1 MMSRTFFAA
10 TLFLALSTL
19 GMADETLTRG
29 ENLAVD
35 ASPDGRLAM
44 DLAGD
49 LWIVPLGGGEAQRI
63 AQDVGPVQR
72 PRWSPDASRIV
83 YSSLAHGKL
92 AIWLHDLAA
101 NETRRISQ
109 GPYFD
114 LDPSWHPDGK
124 RIVYSSD
131 RRNTG
136 FDLWE
141 ADVPT
146 GLHWRLSDRPG
157 DETDASWS
165 ADGRDL
171 VYVYR
176 ENEQWSL
183 VLRRHGQPEEILLTG
198 TDRLAAPSWRP
209 DGSLIMFWRESDA
222 ETSLDM
228 VILSQPRLIRPY
240 TNGEAFVTAPVSW
253 LDKHRMYYTAGGVI
267 RQRLFNSWSSRTV
280 PFRANIESQPDA
292 IAERVRR
299 TLPRVGEPGGKLVI
313 HAARLYDGLGSGY
326 LTNRDIVIEGGRIAS
341 VEDHADRPGMI
352 VIDMGDLSVLPGYV
366 DAQARFPEGT
376 DETAGPLILATGV
389 TTLVAKHEEAEHLN
403 AIWSGKEMPGPR
415 LLPETDWSVG
425 DFSGLA
431 DSTTP
436 QLESLLE
443 SRQAKLLQFDATVAR
458 RFSEP
463 PSIDDG
469 ITTMVLGSAPSGLP
483 AGIALHAELR
493 ALVAARLRPEQAL
506 RAAGVNAAAALG
518 VDPTL
523 GRIAT
528 GAVADLVFV
537 DGDPLSDIDEAL
549 NVVAVLRNGRFFS
562 VAGLIDRVKAAEI
575 VE

>member
-1 MMSRTFFAA
+1 MMSRIFFTA

-19 GMADETLTRG
+19 GMADETRTRG
-29 ENLAVD
+29 NNLAVD
-35 ASPDGRLAM
+35 VSSDGRLAM

-49 LWIVPLGGGEAQRI
+49 LWIVPQSGGEAQRI
-63 AQDVGPVQR
+63 AQDVGAVQR
-72 PRWSPDASRIV
+72 PRWSPDASRVV
-83 YSSLAHGKL
+83 YSSQVNGKL
-92 AIWLHDLAA
+92 TIWLHDLTSG
-101 NETRRISQ
+101 ETHRISE
-109 GPYFD
+109 GRYFD
-114 LDPSWHPDGK
+114 LDPSWHPGGK

-141 ADVPT
+141 TDVPT
-146 GLHWRLSDRPG
+146 GLHWRLSNRPG

-165 ADGRDL
+165 ANGKDL

-176 ENEQWSL
+176 EHEQWSL
-183 VLRRHGQPEEILLTG
+183 VLRRRGQPEEILLTG

-209 DGSLIMFWRESDA
+209 DGSLIMFWRDSDTG
-222 ETSLDM
+222 TSLDM

-240 TNGEAFVTAPVSW
+240 TDGEAFVTAPVSW

-280 PFRANIESQPDA
+280 PFRAKIESQPETVV
-292 IAERVRR
+292 ERVRR
-299 TLPRVGEPGGKLVI
+299 MLPRVGEPGGKLVV
-313 HAARLYDGLGSGY
+313 HAARLYDGLGGGY
-326 LTNRDIVIEGGRIAS
+326 VTDRDIIIDGGRITS

-366 DAQARFPEGT
+366 DAQAQLPEGA
-376 DETAGPLILATGV
+376 DETTGPLILAAGV
-389 TTLVAKHEEAEHLN
+389 TTIVAEHEEAEHLN

-415 LLPETDWSVG
+415 LLPETDWPVG

-443 SRQAKLLQFDATVAR
+443 SRQAKLLEFNDTVAR

-469 ITTMVLGSAPSGLP
+469 LTTMVLGSEPSGLP

-493 ALVAARLRPEQAL
+493 ALVAARLKPEQAL

>member
-1 MMSRTFFAA
+1 MMSRLFFTA

-29 ENLAVD
+29 NNLAVD
-35 ASPDGRLAM
+35 ASSDGRLAM

-49 LWIVPLGGGEAQRI
+49 LWIVPQSGGEAQRI
-63 AQDVGPVQR
+63 AQDVGAVQR
-72 PRWSPDASRIV
+72 PRWSPDASRVV
-83 YSSLAHGKL
+83 YSSQVNGKL
-92 AIWLHDLAA
+92 TIWLHDLTSG
-101 NETRRISQ
+101 ETHRISE
-109 GPYFD
+109 GRYFD
-114 LDPSWHPDGK
+114 LDPSWHPGGK

-141 ADVPT
+141 TDVPT
-146 GLHWRLSDRPG
+146 GLHWRLSNRPG

-165 ADGRDL
+165 ANGKDL

-176 ENEQWSL
+176 EHEQWSL
-183 VLRRHGQPEEILLTG
+183 VLRRRGQPEEILLTG

-209 DGSLIMFWRESDA
+209 DGSLIMFWRDNDTG
-222 ETSLDM
+222 TSLDM

-240 TNGEAFVTAPVSW
+240 TDGEAFVTAPVSW

-280 PFRANIESQPDA
+280 PFRAKIESQPETV
-292 IAERVRR
+292 AEHVRR
-299 TLPRVGEPGGKLVI
+299 MLPRVGEPGGKLVV
-313 HAARLYDGLGSGY
+313 HAARLYDGLGGGY
-326 LTNRDIVIEGGRIAS
+326 VTDRDIIIDGGRITS

-366 DAQARFPEGT
+366 DAQAQLPEGA
-376 DETAGPLILATGV
+376 DETTGPLILAAGV
-389 TTLVAKHEEAEHLN
+389 TTIVAGHEDAEHLN
-403 AIWSGKEMPGPR
+403 TIWSGKEMPGPR
-415 LLPETDWSVG
+415 LLPETDWPVG

-443 SRQAKLLQFDATVAR
+443 SRQAKLLEFNDTVAR

-469 ITTMVLGSAPSGLP
+469 LTTMVLGSEPSGLP

-493 ALVAARLRPEQAL
+493 ALVAARLKPEQAL

>member
-165 ADGRDL
+165 ADGRDA
-171 VYVYR
+171 V
-176 ENEQWSL
+176 
-183 VLRRHGQPEEILLTG
+183 
-198 TDRLAAPSWRP
+198 TD
-209 DGSLIMFWRESDA
+209 
-222 ETSLDM
+222 
-228 VILSQPRLIRPY
+228 
-240 TNGEAFVTAPVSW
+240 
-253 LDKHRMYYTAGGVI
+253 
-267 RQRLFNSWSSRTV
+267 SR
-280 PFRANIESQPDA
+280 
-292 IAERVRR
+292 
-299 TLPRVGEPGGKLVI
+299 K
-313 HAARLYDGLGSGY
+313 
-326 LTNRDIVIEGGRIAS
+326 
-341 VEDHADRPGMI
+341 
-352 VIDMGDLSVLPGYV
+352 
-366 DAQARFPEGT
+366 RFC
-376 DETAGPLILATGV
+376 
-389 TTLVAKHEEAEHLN
+389 
-403 AIWSGKEMPGPR
+403 
-415 LLPETDWSVG
+415 
-425 DFSGLA
+425 
-431 DSTTP
+431 
-436 QLESLLE
+436 
-443 SRQAKLLQFDATVAR
+443 
-458 RFSEP
+458 
-463 PSIDDG
+463 
-469 ITTMVLGSAPSGLP
+469 
-483 AGIALHAELR
+483 
-493 ALVAARLRPEQAL
+493 
-506 RAAGVNAAAALG
+506 
-518 VDPTL
+518 
-523 GRIAT
+523 
-528 GAVADLVFV
+528 
-537 DGDPLSDIDEAL
+537 
-549 NVVAVLRNGRFFS
+549 
-562 VAGLIDRVKAAEI
+562 
-575 VE
+575 

>member
-1 MMSRTFFAA
+1 MMIRTFFAA
-10 TLFLALSTL
+10 NLFVAMSTI

-29 ENLAVD
+29 NNLAVD
-35 ASPDGRLAM
+35 AADDGRLAM

-49 LWIVPLGGGEAQRI
+49 LWIVPQSGGEAKRI
-63 AQDVGPVQR
+63 AQDVGTVQR

-83 YSSLAHGKL
+83 YSSPANGKS

-101 NETRRISQ
+101 DETRRISQ

-114 LDPSWHPDGK
+114 LDPSWHPGGK
-124 RIVYSSD
+124 RIIYSSD

-141 ADVPT
+141 TDVPT
-146 GLHWRLSDRPG
+146 GLHWRLSHRPG

-165 ADGRDL
+165 ANGQDL

-176 ENEQWSL
+176 EHEQWSL
-183 VLRRHGQPEEILLTG
+183 VLRRHGQPEEILLSG
-198 TDRLAAPSWRP
+198 KDRLAAPSWRP
-209 DGSLIMFWRESDA
+209 DGSLIMFWRESDTG
-222 ETSLDM
+222 TSLDM

-240 TNGEAFVTAPVSW
+240 TNGETFVTAPVSW
-253 LDKHRMYYTAGGVI
+253 LDKHRMYYSAGGVI
-267 RQRLFNSWSSRTV
+267 RQRKFNSWSSRTV
-280 PFRANIESQPDA
+280 PFRAKIESQPDT
-292 IAERVRR
+292 IVERLRR
-299 TLPRVGEPGGKLVI
+299 TLPRIDEPGGTLVI
-313 HAARLYDGLGSGY
+313 HAARLYDGLGGSY
-326 LTNRDIVIEGGRIAS
+326 LSDRDIVIEGGRIAS
-341 VEDHADRPGMI
+341 VEDHAERPGMI

-366 DAQARFPEGT
+366 DAQARLPDGT
-376 DETAGPLILATGV
+376 AETAGPLILATGV
-389 TTLVAKHEEAEHLN
+389 TTLVAEHEEAEHLN
-403 AIWSGKEMPGPR
+403 TIWSGKEMPGPR
-415 LLPETDWSVG
+415 LLPGMDWPVG
-425 DFSGLA
+425 DYSGLA
-431 DSTTP
+431 DSKTP
-436 QLESLLE
+436 RLESLLE
-443 SRQAKLLQFDATVAR
+443 SRQARLLDFDDTVAR

-463 PSIDDG
+463 PSIDEG
-469 ITTMVLGSAPSGLP
+469 ITTMVLGSQPNGLP

-493 ALVAARLRPEQAL
+493 ALVAARLKPEQAL